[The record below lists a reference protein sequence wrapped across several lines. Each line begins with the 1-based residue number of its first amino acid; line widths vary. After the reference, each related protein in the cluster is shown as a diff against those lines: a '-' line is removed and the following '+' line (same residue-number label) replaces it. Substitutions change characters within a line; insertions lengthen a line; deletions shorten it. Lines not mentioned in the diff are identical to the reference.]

1 MNIFVL
7 SDLPQEAAEHHCNKH
22 VVKMILESAQMLCTA
37 HWLSHLQLRN
47 KRISDFKRVR
57 DAQAWLRQV
66 VPTADQPPWSMTHIN
81 HPCSVWTRE
90 STANYEWHAQ
100 LGQALC
106 DEYTRRYGKV
116 HKSTGV
122 HLWLSQNVPTLP
134 SSVKTDHPQC
144 VPDDCKAAPN
154 DPVTAY
160 RQYYNRY
167 KNRFAVWEPRSK
179 PPSWYTGR

>member
-7 SDLPQEAAEHHCNKH
+7 SDLPSEAAEHHCNKH

-37 HWLSHLQLRN
+37 HWFSHLHTRK
-47 KRISDFKRVR
+47 KRMSDFKRVR
-57 DAQAWLRQV
+57 DAQEWLRKV
-66 VPTADQPPWSMTHIN
+66 VPPTDQPPWKMTHIN

-90 STANYEWHAQ
+90 STANYEWHSQ
-100 LGQALC
+100 LGLALC

-122 HLWLSQNVPTLP
+122 HLWLSKNVPTLP
-134 SSVKTDHPQC
+134 SSAKTDHPQC
-144 VPDDCKAAPN
+144 VPDDCKAPPH

-167 KNRFAVWEPRSK
+167 KNKFAVWEPRART
-179 PPSWYTGR
+179 PNWYTGQ